1 MIDQIN
7 IAGAC
12 VDGIMPQ
19 SGGLLDQS
27 AWWFELRRILN
38 SEEKKIEAEQ
48 AKRERNRGRY

>member
-19 SGGLLDQS
+19 AGGLLDQS

-48 AKRERNRGRY
+48 TKRERNRGRY